1 MPSFQAP
8 ADTTW
13 WSRRMLTDDM
23 QLMNQALDQVGLPD
37 DATQGLRAFFEEAST
52 FMINA
57 RSRDSTPAFTSG
69 HS

>member
-1 MPSFQAP
+1 
-8 ADTTW
+8 
-13 WSRRMLTDDM
+13 MLTDDM

-52 FMINA
+52 FMITA